1 MYKKW
6 DSTHIK
12 NGDIMENFY
21 PVLYRALISL
31 ATLFIV
37 AKILGK
43 KQVSQF
49 SLFDYV
55 IGISIGNFA
64 AEMTIN
70 LDSPEFDGILAVLIF
85 GFIAYIVS
93 FLALH
98 SIRLRRFFMGVPTII
113 IQDGKLLRKNM
124 KKARLDMNNLLEEAR
139 IKGYFDLS
147 QIQYGVMEANGEMSF
162 LPYSEY
168 QPLTP
173 KVMNQKV
180 TKGLL
185 LGNVVIDGRIMAKNL
200 QYFGK
205 STDWLKKQIHDKG
218 YQTKDILLATLDESG
233 KLTIFNGNEN
243 VISLNVL
250 E

>member
-1 MYKKW
+1 
-6 DSTHIK
+6 
-12 NGDIMENFY
+12 MEFTNFY
-21 PVLYRALISL
+21 AVLFRALISL

-37 AKILGK
+37 TKVVGK
-43 KQVSQF
+43 KQVSEF
-49 SLFDYV
+49 SVFDYV

-70 LDSPEFDGILAVLIF
+70 MDSPEVDGIIAVIIF
-85 GFIAYIVS
+85 GVVAYIVS
-93 FLALH
+93 YLTLH
-98 SIRLRRFFMGVPTII
+98 SIGLRRFFMGTPTMI

-162 LPYSEY
+162 LPFAEY

-173 KVMNQKV
+173 KVVNQKV
-180 TKGLL
+180 SKTLL
-185 LGNVVIDGRIMAKNL
+185 IGNVIIDGKIMKNN
-200 QYFGK
+200 
-205 STDWLKKQIHDKG
+205 LKKLNKTEEWIKQQMNVKGIHNI
-218 YQTKDILLATLDESG
+218 KDVLLATLDQNDNLLFY
-233 KLTIFNGNEN
+233 KNNDDIIPLDI
-243 VISLNVL
+243 L

>member
-1 MYKKW
+1 MGF
-6 DSTHIK
+6 S
-12 NGDIMENFY
+12 NFY
-21 PVLYRALISL
+21 PVLYRSLISL

-37 AKILGK
+37 AKVLGK
-43 KQVSQF
+43 KQVSEF

-85 GFIAYIVS
+85 GVVAFVVS
-93 FLALH
+93 HLTLH
-98 SIRLRRFFMGVPTII
+98 SIFLRRFFMGTPTVI
-113 IQDGKLLRKNM
+113 IQNGKFLKKNM
-124 KKARLDMNNLLEEAR
+124 KKAGLDMNNLLEEAR

-162 LPYSEY
+162 LPYAEY

-180 TKGLL
+180 NPCYLV
-185 LGNVVIDGRIMAKNL
+185 GNVIIDGKIMKKNL
-200 QYFGK
+200 KRLGK
-205 STDWLKKQIHDKG
+205 EVSWLEKQLQEKG
-218 YQTKDILLATLDESG
+218 VKTKDILLATLDEGG
-233 KLTIFNGNEN
+233 KLYIYKDNKDM
-243 VISLNVL
+243 VPLDIL